1 MQPEPFQVIFRAR
14 RGLPPLNR
22 RRHNLRGLVIASIVS
37 WAIVGISIY
46 LFRA

>member
-1 MQPEPFQVIFRAR
+1 MQPEPFQVICRAR

-22 RRHNLRGLVIASIVS
+22 RRNLRGLIVASFVT
-37 WAIVGISIY
+37 WAVVAISIY